1 MLDKTK
7 VKLGIAPI
15 AWTNDDMPDLGKENT
30 FEQCV
35 SEMALAG
42 FSGCEV
48 GNKYPKDREAL
59 KKALDLRGLTI
70 CNRWFSSFLITKPFE
85 ETANAFAEDINK
97 TTQAGLIAHY
107 TAIANAVSLPCIIY
121 NVPSRTGVNVKPE
134 TLAELCKLPNI
145 NGVKEASSDI
155 VQIAE
160 VAELCGDE
168 LNIYSGNDN
177 QIVPVLS
184 LGGKG
189 VISVLSNVAP
199 QMTHDICQ
207 LWFDGNH
214 AESLR
219 LQLQAM
225 GLVRALF
232 KESNPIPVKWAMN
245 RLGWKAGGVRL
256 PLVDASPAVQQMLET
271 ELKKNGLL

>member
-1 MLDKTK
+1 M
-7 VKLGIAPI
+7 
-15 AWTNDDMPDLGKENT
+15 
-30 FEQCV
+30 
-35 SEMALAG
+35 
-42 FSGCEV
+42 
-48 GNKYPKDREAL
+48 
-59 KKALDLRGLTI
+59 
-70 CNRWFSSFLITKPFE
+70 
-85 ETANAFAEDINK
+85 
-97 TTQAGLIAHY
+97 
-107 TAIANAVSLPCIIY
+107 
-121 NVPSRTGVNVKPE
+121 
-134 TLAELCKLPNI
+134 
-145 NGVKEASSDI
+145 
-155 VQIAE
+155 QIAE